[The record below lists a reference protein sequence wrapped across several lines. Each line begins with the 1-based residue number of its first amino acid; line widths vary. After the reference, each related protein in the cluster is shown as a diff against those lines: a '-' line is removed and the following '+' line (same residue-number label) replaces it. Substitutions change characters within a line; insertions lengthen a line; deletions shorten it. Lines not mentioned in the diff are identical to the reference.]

1 MNHALYGPLEF
12 DIEAS
17 IQEAKRVQEQARF
30 LKCTEQN
37 VQGTPDIS
45 VPAPRMSMAARPRDG

>member
-1 MNHALYGPLEF
+1 MNGPLEF
-12 DIEAS
+12 NIEAS

-37 VQGTPDIS
+37 VQGAPDIS
-45 VPAPRMSMAARPRDG
+45 VPAPRVSMAARERDG